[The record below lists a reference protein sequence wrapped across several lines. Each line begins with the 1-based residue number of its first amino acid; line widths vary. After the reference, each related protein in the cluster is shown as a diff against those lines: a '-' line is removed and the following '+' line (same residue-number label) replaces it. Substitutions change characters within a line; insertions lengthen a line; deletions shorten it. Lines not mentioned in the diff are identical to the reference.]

1 MYDWPYITLLQCL
14 EAPSFHADL
23 EDPLDH
29 EMILNWHGH
38 NSLNMHVYT
47 TMAAYRVNM
56 HNGFINLLNTIARY
70 AISLS
75 D

>member
-14 EAPSFHADL
+14 EAPSFHAK
-23 EDPLDH
+23 DPLDY
-29 EMILNWHGH
+29 EMILNRHWR
-38 NSLNMHVYT
+38 NSLGMHMYT

-56 HNGFINLLNTIARY
+56 HNGFINLLNTTARY